1 MVGRAAE
8 RAVLER
14 LLQERGGVAVIEG
27 EAGIGKS
34 SLLAH
39 LAGPAEGFTVMQGQ
53 ATGYEADPPCG
64 PWREA
69 LEPHLAE
76 LGERRVSLLGLQDP
90 EALAAGLAGWRGGA
104 AGIDRPCG
112 H

>member
-14 LLQERGGVAVIEG
+14 LLQARGGVVVIEG

-34 SLLAH
+34 SLLAP
-39 LAGPAEGFTVMQGQ
+39 LAGAAEGFTVLHGR
-53 ATGYEADPPCG
+53 ATEYEGDLPSG
-64 PWREA
+64 PWRDA

-76 LGERRVSLLGLQDP
+76 LGERRVSLLGLEDP